1 MGRTHVVVVAYPLL
15 PLSCLAFSILSLALH
30 DSVDRILTIVCF
42 SINVLTA
49 VLTTCVTVHY
59 LSSRST
65 AEAHCFLILPLLLSW
80 VAFGLCAIPFH
91 RVMRNLEPMNVWVTW
106 IVTFPICIIAS
117 AFSLTASVIVSYDM
131 RKHQRNSHYNDV
143 ER

>member
-1 MGRTHVVVVAYPLL
+1 MGRIHFVVVAYPLL
-15 PLSCLAFSILSLALH
+15 PLSCLLFSILSLALH

-59 LSSRST
+59 LRFRPT
-65 AEAHCFLILPLLLSW
+65 AESHCFLILPLLLSW

-91 RVMRNLEPMNVWVTW
+91 RVMQNLEPMNVWFTW

-117 AFSLTASVIVSYDM
+117 AFSLTASVIVSNDM
-131 RKHQRNSHYNDV
+131 RKHQRSTHYNDV
-143 ER
+143 ET